1 MGLDT
6 NSPANLTQS
15 TSSNVSKNNSGKVNL
30 HSGQTNN
37 TSSTS
42 ATVSNNSSAVTL
54 SSISSTSLTTTPVHA
69 TRGATSSTCTSGM
82 ASGSH
87 TPNSCN
93 SSSSPSDEKIG
104 TRRSVR
110 ASAAAN
116 KIIYTRGGNHNNS
129 INSGDSVGKLAGK
142 TSHANTNSESVA
154 EARRKTR
161 SAGKTYFNN
170 CMQ

>member
-6 NSPANLTQS
+6 NSISNLTQS
-15 TSSNVSKNNSGKVNL
+15 TSSNASKISTGKVNL
-30 HSGQTNN
+30 HSGQTSN
-37 TSSTS
+37 TSTS
-42 ATVSNNSSAVTL
+42 ATVPNNSSAVAL
-54 SSISSTSLTTTPVHA
+54 SSISSTPLTTTPVHA

-87 TPNSCN
+87 TPNPCN

-116 KIIYTRGGNHNNS
+116 KMIYTRGGNHNNS
-129 INSGDSVGKLAGK
+129 INSGESAGKLPGK
-142 TSHANTNSESVA
+142 TGHGNTSSESVA

-161 SAGKTYFNN
+161 SAGKIYFNN
-170 CMQ
+170 CLQ